1 MFGMCAVNAPRVR
14 MLRVSAERLRA
25 DSSRTGM
32 YVLHRYRRVC
42 IRGGEEEEE
51 EKEKEEG

>member
-1 MFGMCAVNAPRVR
+1 